1 MRINRKFSF
10 FACCPSL
17 FYPSPYRLP
26 SVAAKASRD
35 NDDKRR
41 WNEKLLCH
49 CMLKGARRE
58 QGKISAW
65 KSTWFHVG
73 CCVPVSPVSP
83 NRHQFALVLRFL
95 GAVVKCT
102 CWLEWEWDDED
113 DDDDGGRLSE
123 DERRERGKRGKIPR
137 SMKSMWRFSHFRCRC
152 RLDSAVASH
161 RACATGSD
169 WKWWWE
175 SRNRVL
181 HARMPLYASES
192 SEFWDFF
199 IHSSGSWIKL
209 CFSQRYHVKKIES
222 KNIKV
227 VTIIV

>member
-10 FACCPSL
+10 FACCRS

-49 CMLKGARRE
+49 CMLKEARRE
-58 QGKISAW
+58 QEKISAW

-83 NRHQFALVLRFL
+83 NRHQFALVLRFS
-95 GAVVKCT
+95 V
-102 CWLEWEWDDED
+102 
-113 DDDDGGRLSE
+113 RLLNALAGLNE
-123 DERRERGKRGKIPR
+123 NETTMTTVEGCRRTKEERGKRGKIPR

-192 SEFWDFF
+192 SEFRDFF

-209 CFSQRYHVKKIES
+209 CFSQRYHVKKNRE
-222 KNIKV
+222 
-227 VTIIV
+227 